1 MSEPTVFII
10 DDDLSARRGLT
21 RLVSAAGMNVES
33 FASAGDFLASERCG
47 GPGCIVLDFRMPDM
61 TGPELQEE
69 LGKADYSMPI
79 IFLSA
84 HGDVPTTA
92 RAMKKGAVDF
102 LTKPVDRDDLLKA
115 IRVSLAKDAENG
127 FLSERMKKLTGREYE
142 IMTYVISGMLNKQI
156 AFELGI
162 SEETVKI
169 HRGRV
174 MQKLEIVSVA
184 ELVRLCEKAGIAPA
198 EPRQLPRHQPAS
210 TGTFPLLFR
219 IPLRCYCALLLWG
232 VRFWYAQGEL
242 YICGG

>member
-10 DDDLSARRGLT
+10 DDDSSARKGIT
-21 RLVSAAGMNVES
+21 RLVRAAGMNAES
-33 FASAGDFLASERCG
+33 FAAAGDFLASGRSD
-47 GPGCIVLDFRMPDM
+47 GPGCIVLDVRMPEM

-69 LGKADYSMPI
+69 LGRADYCMPI

-92 RAMKKGAVDF
+92 RTMKKGAVDF
-102 LTKPVDRDDLLKA
+102 LTKPVDKDDLLEA
-115 IRVSLAKDAENG
+115 IRISLAKDAEKCTQRAESN
-127 FLSERMKKLTGREYE
+127 FMSEHIKKLTPREYE
-142 IMTYVISGMLNKQI
+142 IMTYVITGMLNKQI
-156 AFELGI
+156 AFELNI

-198 EPRQLPRHQPAS
+198 EPS
-210 TGTFPLLFR
+210 K
-219 IPLRCYCALLLWG
+219 
-232 VRFWYAQGEL
+232 
-242 YICGG
+242 